1 MEIDENVIYKKA
13 FETMMDVEDWCFES
27 NVSGKE
33 VGNFVDGVATL
44 ATKLLK
50 IVEEKVIAEED

>member
-13 FETMMDVEDWCFES
+13 FETMMDIEDWCFES

-33 VGNFVDGVATL
+33 VGNFIDGVATL

>member
-1 MEIDENVIYKKA
+1 MEINENVIYKKA
-13 FETMMDVEDWCFES
+13 FETMIDVEDWCFES

-33 VGNFVDGVATL
+33 VGNFIDGVATL

-50 IVEEKVIAEED
+50 IVGEKNIKEEE

>member
-13 FETMMDVEDWCFES
+13 FKTMMDVEDWCFES

-33 VGNFVDGVATL
+33 VGNFIDGVTTL

-50 IVEEKVIAEED
+50 IVKEKVIAEED

>member
-33 VGNFVDGVATL
+33 VGNFINGVATL

>member
-1 MEIDENVIYKKA
+1 MTTLKVADLINR
-13 FETMMDVEDWCFES
+13 
-27 NVSGKE
+27 SGKE
-33 VGNFVDGVATL
+33 VGNFIDGVATL

>member
-33 VGNFVDGVATL
+33 VGNFIDGVATL

>member
-1 MEIDENVIYKKA
+1 
-13 FETMMDVEDWCFES
+13 MDVEDWCFES

-33 VGNFVDGVATL
+33 VENFIDGVATL

-50 IVEEKVIAEED
+50 IVEEKVIAEEE

>member
-13 FETMMDVEDWCFES
+13 FETMMDVEDWCFKCD
-27 NVSGKE
+27 VSGKD
-33 VGNFVDGVATL
+33 VGNFVNGVTTL

-50 IVEEKVIAEED
+50 ILEEEIIAEEE

>member
-13 FETMMDVEDWCFES
+13 FETTMDAEDWCFES

-33 VGNFVDGVATL
+33 VGNFIDGVTTL

-50 IVEEKVIAEED
+50 IVKEKVIAEED

>member
-13 FETMMDVEDWCFES
+13 FETMRCFES

-33 VGNFVDGVATL
+33 VGNFIDGVTTL

-50 IVEEKVIAEED
+50 ILEEKNIKEKE

>member
-1 MEIDENVIYKKA
+1 MEMDENVIYKKA

-33 VGNFVDGVATL
+33 VGNFIDGVATL

-50 IVEEKVIAEED
+50 IVEEKVIAEEE

>member
-13 FETMMDVEDWCFES
+13 FETMMNVKDWCFKS
-27 NVSGKE
+27 DVSGKD
-33 VGNFVDGVATL
+33 VGNFINGVTTL

-50 IVEEKVIAEED
+50 IAEEKNIKEEE

>member
-33 VGNFVDGVATL
+33 VGNFIDDVTTL

-50 IVEEKVIAEED
+50 IVKEKVIAEED

>member
-1 MEIDENVIYKKA
+1 MEINENVIYKKA

-33 VGNFVDGVATL
+33 VGNFIDGVATL

>member
-1 MEIDENVIYKKA
+1 
-13 FETMMDVEDWCFES
+13 MDVEDWCFES

-33 VGNFVDGVATL
+33 VGNFIGGVATL

-50 IVEEKVIAEED
+50 IVEEKVIAEEE

>member
-13 FETMMDVEDWCFES
+13 FETMMDVEDWCVES

-33 VGNFVDGVATL
+33 VGNFIDGVTTL

-50 IVEEKVIAEED
+50 IVKEKVIAEED

>member
-1 MEIDENVIYKKA
+1 MEIDENAIYKKA

-33 VGNFVDGVATL
+33 VGNFIDGVTTL

-50 IVEEKVIAEED
+50 IVKEKVIAEED

>member
-13 FETMMDVEDWCFES
+13 FEIMMDVKDWCFES

-33 VGNFVDGVATL
+33 VGIFINGVTTL

-50 IVEEKVIAEED
+50 IVEEKNIKEEE

>member
-33 VGNFVDGVATL
+33 VGNFIDGVATL

-50 IVEEKVIAEED
+50 IVKEKVIAEED

>member
-1 MEIDENVIYKKA
+1 MKIDENVIYKKA

-33 VGNFVDGVATL
+33 VGNFIDGVATL

>member
-1 MEIDENVIYKKA
+1 MKIDENVIYKKA
-13 FETMMDVEDWCFES
+13 FETMMYVEDWCFES

-33 VGNFVDGVATL
+33 VGNFIDGVTTL

-50 IVEEKVIAEED
+50 IVEEKNIKEEK

>member
-1 MEIDENVIYKKA
+1 MKIDENVIYKKA
-13 FETMMDVEDWCFES
+13 FETMMDVEDQCFES

-33 VGNFVDGVATL
+33 VGNFIDGVATL

-50 IVEEKVIAEED
+50 IVEEEVMAEEE

>member
-1 MEIDENVIYKKA
+1 MEINENVIYKEAYESMK
-13 FETMMDVEDWCFES
+13 DVKDWCFKS

-33 VGNFVDGVATL
+33 VGNFIDGVATL

>member
-1 MEIDENVIYKKA
+1 
-13 FETMMDVEDWCFES
+13 MMDVEDWCFES

-33 VGNFVDGVATL
+33 VGNFIDGVATL

-50 IVEEKVIAEED
+50 IVEEKVIAEEE

>member
-1 MEIDENVIYKKA
+1 MKIDENVIYKKA

-33 VGNFVDGVATL
+33 VGNFIDGVTML

-50 IVEEKVIAEED
+50 IVEEKNIKEEK

>member
-33 VGNFVDGVATL
+33 VRNFIDGVATL

>member
-1 MEIDENVIYKKA
+1 
-13 FETMMDVEDWCFES
+13 MDVEDWCFES

-33 VGNFVDGVATL
+33 VGNFIDVVTTL

-50 IVEEKVIAEED
+50 IVEEKILRRKNNWEILKNQICQNYV

>member
-1 MEIDENVIYKKA
+1 
-13 FETMMDVEDWCFES
+13 MDVEDWCFES

-33 VGNFVDGVATL
+33 DGNFIDGVATL

-50 IVEEKVIAEED
+50 TLEED